1 MTDNDLQVDCYGLTD
16 VGKVRKVNEDQFLI
30 ASMRKVMEIEQS
42 SLPRQTREQMH
53 GRAMARLLLVA
64 DGVGGAA
71 AGEEASGLALET
83 VATYVT
89 TTMKCFYQLDKQ
101 FEGDLLSEL
110 EHSVRQ
116 SHAIVQS
123 AAESTPERQGMA
135 TTLTVVH
142 VLWPTAYLVHVGD
155 SRCYLFRDSGLTQL
169 TRDQTLA
176 QDMVERGVLTADR
189 ADDSEWSH
197 MLSGA
202 VGAQIAPDTSK
213 VELARGDTLLLCT
226 DGLTKHLKTAQI
238 TDVLRVAESAEG
250 ACRKLVTTALDRGGT
265 DNVTVVVSRF
275 A

>member
-1 MTDNDLQVDCYGLTD
+1 MTDNDIQVDCYGLTD
-16 VGKVRKVNEDQFLI
+16 VGKVRRVNEDQFLI
-30 ASMRKVMEIEQS
+30 ASMRKVMEVEQT
-42 SLPRQTREQMH
+42 SLPRHTREQMH

-64 DGVGGAA
+64 DGVGGSA

-101 FEGDLLSEL
+101 LESDLMSEL
-110 EHSVRQ
+110 RSSVQ
-116 SHAIVQS
+116 KSHAMVQS

-142 VLWPTAYLVHVGD
+142 VLWPTAYIVHVGD
-155 SRCYLFRDSGLTQL
+155 SRCYLFRDCGLTQL

-176 QDMVERGVLTADR
+176 QDLVEKGVLAADR
-189 ADDSEWSH
+189 ADDSEWSD

-213 VELARGDTLLLCT
+213 VELRRHDTLLLCT
-226 DGLTKHLKTAQI
+226 DGLTKHLKSD
-238 TDVLRVAESAEG
+238 DVSGVLEAAESAEV
-250 ACRKLVTTALDRGGT
+250 ACRNLVSSALDRGGT

-275 A
+275 T

>member
-1 MTDNDLQVDCYGLTD
+1 VPDVIRRCRAVANGKGTEQTRLLDDPCLGHILQLQNPLTD
-16 VGKVRKVNEDQFLI
+16 PAGVETERVDLVLVQRDLDKPLPAPTHLHTCDTVDQQQF
-30 ASMRKVMEIEQS
+30 R
-42 SLPRQTREQMH
+42 
-53 GRAMARLLLVA
+53 
-64 DGVGGAA
+64 
-71 AGEEASGLALET
+71 
-83 VATYVT
+83 Y
-89 TTMKCFYQLDKQ
+89 YQLDKQ